1 MLIREPWVLA
11 LQAGASSADER
22 ARLQRDVEEQ
32 LGGHGD
38 WIVLSTCHRL
48 EVYGFGA
55 MPLVEIPVNVST
67 GEDAVRHAMRV
78 AAGLESAIAGEDEI
92 LHQVREAL
100 KQARTSRTLDGRL
113 QRLFETAIAAGR
125 QARAGR
131 TASSGNLA
139 QKAVAWLEQKS
150 PLAGKPVLVVGAGR
164 MASNLAH
171 AARLAGGTITIAS
184 RDAAKAN
191 RLAQVYDGRGIDL
204 ASGADLA
211 PRAAAVAVAL
221 AGPWH
226 ELRAPAGTLPPI
238 ADISAPSAI
247 PATIRAGL
255 NGGFLGIDDLFVRTE
270 TIPGGYT
277 EGAVRVVSAK
287 TREYLRWLG

>member
-1 MLIREPWVLA
+1 MLALEPWVLA
-11 LQAGASSADER
+11 LQAGASSPDQR

-32 LGGHGD
+32 LGEHCD

-55 MPLVEIPVNVST
+55 MPLVDIPLKVST

-78 AAGLESAIAGEDEI
+78 AAGLESAIVGEDEI
-92 LHQVREAL
+92 LHQVRDAL
-100 KQARTSRTLDGRL
+100 KQARASRVVNGRL
-113 QRLFETAIAAGR
+113 HRLFETAIAAGR
-125 QARAGR
+125 RARAGR
-131 TASSGNLA
+131 TTATGNLA
-139 QKAVAWLEQKS
+139 QKAVAWLEEKS

-184 RDAAKAN
+184 RDPAKAK
-191 RLAQVYDGRGIDL
+191 RLAQVYEGRGIDL
-204 ASGADLA
+204 ASGAALA
-211 PRAAAVAVAL
+211 PRSAAVAVAL

-226 ELRAPAGTLPPI
+226 ELTVPAGGLPPI

-247 PATIRAGL
+247 PALIRAGL
-255 NGGFLGIDDLFVRTE
+255 NGGFLGIDDLFVRAE
-270 TIPGGYT
+270 AVPGAYT
-277 EGAVRVVSAK
+277 DSAVRVVAAK
-287 TREYLRWLG
+287 TREYMRWLG

>member
-22 ARLQRDVEEQ
+22 ARLQRNVEEQ

-55 MPLVEIPVNVST
+55 MPLVDIPVKAST

-78 AAGLESAIAGEDEI
+78 ATGLESAIVGEDEI
-92 LHQVREAL
+92 LHQVRDAL
-100 KQARTSRTLDGRL
+100 KQARTSRLVNGRL

-125 QARAGR
+125 RSRAGR
-131 TASSGNLA
+131 TAPGGNLA
-139 QKAVAWLEQKS
+139 QKAVAWLEEKS

-171 AARLAGGTITIAS
+171 AARLAGGTITVAS
-184 RDAAKAN
+184 RDAAKAK
-191 RLAQVYDGRGIDL
+191 RLAQVYEGRGIDL

-211 PRAAAVAVAL
+211 PRSAAVAVAL

-226 ELRAPAGTLPPI
+226 ELTAVAGHLPPI

-247 PATIRAGL
+247 AAPVRAGL
-255 NGGFLGIDDLFVRTE
+255 NGGFLGIDDLFVRTD
-270 TIPGGYT
+270 TVPGAYT
-277 EGAVRVVSAK
+277 DGAVRVVAAK
-287 TREYLRWLG
+287 TREYMRWLG